1 MFDMKKTIF
10 AGLLLCA
17 ACAGAVDWPS
27 DVWENAQA
35 REAAWPTAVTSSQY
49 ALATAVAATTSSALA
64 NLPYVCDTFTAWI
77 MTSNGIAL
85 DSDAMTGIYIFLR

>member
-1 MFDMKKTIF
+1 MFTMKKKIF
-10 AGLLLCA
+10 AGLVLCA

-27 DVWENAQA
+27 DVWENAQT

-64 NLPYVCDTFTAWI
+64 NLPYVCDTFMAWI

-85 DSDAMTGIYIFLR
+85 DSDATTGICILFR